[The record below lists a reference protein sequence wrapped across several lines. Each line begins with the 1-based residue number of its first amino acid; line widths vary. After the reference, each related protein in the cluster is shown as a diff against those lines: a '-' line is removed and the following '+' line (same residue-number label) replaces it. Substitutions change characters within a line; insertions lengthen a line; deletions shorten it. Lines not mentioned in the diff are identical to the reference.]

1 MNLIILHGPPASGKY
16 SIAKELESI
25 IGSKTFHNHLPI
37 DVVKPV
43 MEFGSDEF
51 FKVID
56 EIRFT
61 CLSAFSMFGPGTL
74 VMTWC
79 FDSSYDLE
87 FYKKIEK
94 LKLSI
99 QPVFLKCDTEELEKR
114 VVQDSR
120 AKLGKLNTVEGLRE
134 CVKKWNIDSIPR
146 ENCIV
151 LNTNNKT
158 PIESAREL
166 VNIIKAD
173 NKLSQQDASK
183 AGASA

>member
-16 SIAKELESI
+16 SIAKELEKI

-43 MEFGSDEF
+43 MEFGTDEF
-51 FKVID
+51 FDVID
-56 EIRFT
+56 EIRFS
-61 CLSAFSMFGPGTL
+61 CLNAFSKYGSGIL

-79 FDSSYDLE
+79 FDSSHDLKFFE
-87 FYKKIEK
+87 KIEQ

-99 QPVFLKCDTEELEKR
+99 HPVYLSCEREELEKR
-114 VVQDSR
+114 VVQGSR
-120 AKLGKLNTVEGLRE
+120 TKLGKLNTVEGLRE
-134 CVKKWNIDSIPR
+134 CLGKWNIDSIPR
-146 ENCIV
+146 KNCII

-158 PIESAREL
+158 PVDSASEL
-166 VNIIKAD
+166 VNKLKAD